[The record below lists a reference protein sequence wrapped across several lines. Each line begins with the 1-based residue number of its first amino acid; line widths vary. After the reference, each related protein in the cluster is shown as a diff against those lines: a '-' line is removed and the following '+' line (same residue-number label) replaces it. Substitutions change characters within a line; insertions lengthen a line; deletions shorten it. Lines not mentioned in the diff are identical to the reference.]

1 MADETLRLRIT
12 ADADAAE
19 KELRDLDK
27 LADRIDLDPKV
38 DTKGMDNL
46 ADSAGRLPGPLGDA
60 ASLLSGGGGIAAGAS
75 LAATAVLGAV
85 DAFADGASKAKAL
98 QTAVGG
104 TVEESSRLLAVTEQ
118 VGLEYN
124 DVVELVAESNKAIG
138 ENADEAE
145 RLGVELSG
153 TPLERFTQLADQIYR
168 IPDPLERSAAASKF
182 FGEEGSK
189 QLPALIARFG
199 SVADA
204 MKEIDDA
211 NVFTDDDAEEAKRY
225 QNAIAGIKASFGEV
239 ANSIGRNAI
248 PKIAAFLEKIDEMLD
263 KVGGAERFIIGV
275 DVTPSAVRD
284 LINDMGG
291 LEAQT
296 GDTRKALE
304 DMARDSGI
312 LSEFTDEA
320 ATSGRSLSD
329 AFAEVVTEGSAVVG
343 FYDELKTATDEARAA
358 NEELRDE
365 MFTTADTTIEAGRKW
380 SDLNDEL
387 GAYRTNTEKTR
398 SDTERL
404 EDAVFDYA
412 DAQVAAAGTTRDT
425 TEGAKL
431 YKDALRVAADLL
443 GDDMTPELQN
453 YIDTVLAVPDTAV
466 TDIKGELDPT
476 EFNEA
481 DRRADE
487 LDRRQ
492 VAVKITADV
501 SRFVE
506 AANRAVSNALGGR
519 AQQSTAARYVWRNG
533 RYVEVN
539 P

>member
-1 MADETLRLRIT
+1 
-12 ADADAAE
+12 
-19 KELRDLDK
+19 
-27 LADRIDLDPKV
+27 
-38 DTKGMDNL
+38 
-46 ADSAGRLPGPLGDA
+46 
-60 ASLLSGGGGIAAGAS
+60 
-75 LAATAVLGAV
+75 
-85 DAFADGASKAKAL
+85 
-98 QTAVGG
+98 
-104 TVEESSRLLAVTEQ
+104 
-118 VGLEYN
+118 
-124 DVVELVAESNKAIG
+124 
-138 ENADEAE
+138 
-145 RLGVELSG
+145 
-153 TPLERFTQLADQIYR
+153 
-168 IPDPLERSAAASKF
+168 
-182 FGEEGSK
+182 
-189 QLPALIARFG
+189 
-199 SVADA
+199 
-204 MKEIDDA
+204 
-211 NVFTDDDAEEAKRY
+211 
-225 QNAIAGIKASFGEV
+225 
-239 ANSIGRNAI
+239 
-248 PKIAAFLEKIDEMLD
+248 LEKIDEMLD

-296 GDTRKALE
+296 GQTRKALE

-312 LSEFTDEA
+312 LGEFTDEA

-343 FYDELKTATDEARAA
+343 FYDELKTATAEAKEA

-365 MFTTADTTIEAGRKW
+365 MFNTADTTLEAGRKW

-387 GAYRTNTEKTR
+387 AAYRDNTEKTR
-398 SDTERL
+398 ADTERL
-404 EDAVFDYA
+404 EDSVFDYA

-425 TEGAKL
+425 TEGARL
-431 YKDALRVAADLL
+431 YKDALLVAAGVL
-443 GDDMTPELQN
+443 GDEMTPELQA
-453 YIDTVLAVPDTAV
+453 YIDKVLAVPDSAV